1 MIPSYRST
9 LPSKLER
16 LPSHPSSLSSRT
28 LSRSSSQ
35 RRPASASTSSSSL
48 CRVSQVSQA
57 QDYFTPSLH
66 RTRSHSST
74 DLRTRRQRQRLSLD
88 SFDTSLLNTLHNQ
101 RRSYVTVPR
110 PRPRSTGPNSTST
123 KESIKTCPTTIA
135 AAEEMTILFNHLA
148 SALKA
153 EIEVIFD
160 NDGSVDMLGSLNTG

>member
-16 LPSHPSSLSSRT
+16 PPSHPSSSRT

-35 RRPASASTSSSSL
+35 HRPASASTSSSSL
-48 CRVSQVSQA
+48 YRVSRVNQA
-57 QDYFTPSLH
+57 QDYITPSLY

-88 SFDTSLLNTLHNQ
+88 SFGTLLNTLHHQ

-110 PRPRSTGPNSTST
+110 PRPISAGTYSISST
-123 KESIKTCPTTIA
+123 KEIIKPCPTKIA

-153 EIEVIFD
+153 DIKVIFD
-160 NDGSVDMLGSLNTG
+160 NDGSVDMLGGLNTG